1 MRRLIAGILVI
12 IFIVSTLPSFDVD
25 VKIVEQETIVL
36 ENRLIDESDMTLE
49 QSEALK
55 SLAMGRNA
63 NSNWSATGGSMQQD
77 EIYEMVFDHNGD
89 IIVCGSIYQV
99 SQFGSIDVQT
109 QGEGDILIAKLSS
122 SGNWEWAVSAGTAIY
137 YDECRG
143 VDVDSYGNVYAT
155 GYIRGDVQFGN
166 TPQVNTTGFDGYIAR
181 VNATTGE
188 FDRAF
193 RFGGFD
199 VDVGWDL
206 AIDKHDNFYVTGFYQ
221 NITEFDAVQLNSGN
235 PSDDAK

>member
-1 MRRLIAGILVI
+1 MRRLIAGVLVI
-12 IFIVSTLPSFDVD
+12 IFIVSTLPSFDAD
-25 VKIVEQETIVL
+25 VKIGEQETIVL

-143 VDVDSYGNVYAT
+143 CLLYTSPSP
-155 GYIRGDVQFGN
+155 R
-166 TPQVNTTGFDGYIAR
+166 
-181 VNATTGE
+181 
-188 FDRAF
+188 DRQKS
-193 RFGGFD
+193 RM
-199 VDVGWDL
+199 
-206 AIDKHDNFYVTGFYQ
+206 
-221 NITEFDAVQLNSGN
+221 
-235 PSDDAK
+235 PSSA